1 MVTAR
6 FATPPNSTDP
16 CTSNCT
22 CMPNEMNCRGV
33 IPYTVPEPI
42 KTVVLTGLKPTD
54 FSPARFCYVSWTN
67 VKELI
72 IESVLAVGLR
82 YFHLEGRIFECL
94 DQIETFRFSSGAL
107 YRVVDTTFSGLSNL
121 NTFDLSGC
129 KMLLW
134 EDVAST
140 LSVPSNF
147 PNLKRLIFSQT
158 GMHQLLVL
166 DNEFIKALSLRPL
179 EYLDLSFTLLNW
191 DFSDPGKLCD
201 TLTTLKYEGAQ
212 VLHSKEFAN
221 CSVCQSLRILDSGDK
236 FYKNLIQNVTCK
248 NAIQYFRPISPFFND
263 MQVLYMNNIVT
274 PAEMYSLRNCI
285 WVLWPHTQLTEL
297 HFAHNYLPN
306 FDVELY
312 NTKLETLN
320 LGHNQ
325 MKSVGRKAF
334 RFLVSLETLDLSDN
348 ILGQSQAM
356 FDTFSTL
363 FSRNANLTNL
373 DLSGNLITSLPSA
386 TFATNTNLEHLVLA
400 DNLLEQV
407 RLNMSQ
413 LVDLKILDLK
423 DNSIKSL
430 NKASRD
436 FLDELYEKQS
446 QNHNGSF
453 VQVLL
458 DGNPFD
464 CSCDSLDFVY
474 WFAESPMFIS
484 TRHKYFCSSNDQ
496 QVTMDGDAINAATE
510 DCARIKRRRL
520 MIQLLSTLTPAAMIA
535 TIIALLVCHRR
546 RKIML
551 LRKRFRDGIQKLR
564 EDFSRFP
571 VFVSYSSDDAELAKS
586 QILRTF
592 QVIINPYLTDGFSHH
607 YQLDESTFIFRG
619 HRSDFYFLT
628 HSSKQT
634 K

>member
-1 MVTAR
+1 M
-6 FATPPNSTDP
+6 
-16 CTSNCT
+16 
-22 CMPNEMNCRGV
+22 
-33 IPYTVPEPI
+33 
-42 KTVVLTGLKPTD
+42 
-54 FSPARFCYVSWTN
+54 
-67 VKELI
+67 KELI
-72 IESVLAVGLR
+72 IESIFAKGLM
-82 YFHLEGRIFECL
+82 YFHLVGRVFECL
-94 DQIETFRFSSGAL
+94 NQLEAFRFSSGAL
-107 YRVVDTTFSGLSNL
+107 YTFENTTFSGLSSL
-121 NTFDLSGC
+121 TTFDLSGC
-129 KMLLW
+129 KMVLW
-134 EDVAST
+134 EAVTST

-147 PNLKRLIFSQT
+147 PNLKRLILSET
-158 GMHQLLVL
+158 GVHELHALDEEFMRVL
-166 DNEFIKALSLRPL
+166 AIRPL

-201 TLTTLKYEGAQ
+201 TLTYLKYRGAQ
-212 VLHSKEFAN
+212 VLHSEKFTRS
-221 CSVCQSLRILDSGDK
+221 SVCKSLRILDDSDDT
-236 FYKNLIQNVTCK
+236 FYKTLFQNVTCR
-248 NAIQYFRPISPFFND
+248 NAIMYFKPTSPFFNN
-263 MQVLYMNNIVT
+263 MKVLYLNDVVT
-274 PAEMYSLRNCI
+274 PSTMLTLIGCVWFLY
-285 WVLWPHTQLTEL
+285 PGTHLTEL
-297 HFAHNYLPN
+297 HFAHNYVPN

-312 NTKLETLN
+312 NSALETLH
-320 LGHNQ
+320 LEHNQ
-325 MKSVGRKAF
+325 MVSVSRKTF
-334 RFLVSLETLDLSDN
+334 RFLWSLQTLDLSNN
-348 ILGQSQAM
+348 ILGRSKGM
-356 FDTFSTL
+356 YDTFSTI
-363 FSRNANLTNL
+363 FSGNANLANL
-373 DLSGNLITSLPSA
+373 DLSGNMITSLPRT
-386 TFATNTNLEHLVLA
+386 TFASNTNLRQLVLA
-400 DNLLEQV
+400 DNMLEQISF
-407 RLNMSQ
+407 NMSQ
-413 LVDLKILDLK
+413 LVDLEILDLK

-436 FLDELYEKQS
+436 FLGELYEKQS
-446 QNHNGSF
+446 PNHNRPF

-484 TRHKYFCSSNDQ
+484 TRHKYFCNSNDQ

-535 TIIALLVCHRR
+535 TIIALFVCHRR

-551 LRKRFRDGIQKLR
+551 LRKRFRDGIQKLQ

-592 QVIINPYLTDGFSHH
+592 QVIINPYLTNGFSHH

-628 HSSKQT
+628 HFSMKFLQANRIAPDGTPRSAASHLGLCCLPMSHKRDARL